1 MSRNMIQIAVVNEP
15 LLLKHNVI
23 PNQIDEKLK
32 QELIKKNSS
41 KTKVYCCLITLLF
54 YLLILYF
61 T

>member
-32 QELIKKNSS
+32 QD
-41 KTKVYCCLITLLF
+41 
-54 YLLILYF
+54 
-61 T
+61 